1 MKSAPN
7 IQLDDVALLK
17 AISNRDESAFTKLY
31 ALYQPRLL
39 KFCAGY
45 LKGDVALA
53 ADVADD
59 ALFDVWNKAA
69 SYKETAR
76 VSTWIFTIARNKT
89 IDFLRKKRELSL
101 ADDDEVIIE
110 DGSAAPDELTSQANE
125 QERIKECLA
134 KLSDNHRE
142 MILLMYYQGLT
153 IREIAVITNN
163 PENTVKT
170 RMFHAREKMNK
181 QLLRMGIE
189 GYP

>member
-1 MKSAPN
+1 MKSVPK

-17 AISNRDESAFTKLY
+17 AISIRDESAFSKLY
-31 ALYQPRLL
+31 VLYQPRLL

-53 ADVADD
+53 ADVVDD
-59 ALFDVWNKAA
+59 ALFDVWNKA
-69 SYKETAR
+69 SNYKETAK
-76 VSTWIFTIARNKT
+76 VSTWIFTIARNKA
-89 IDFLRKKRELSL
+89 IDFLRKKREITLGE
-101 ADDDEVIIE
+101 DDEVTIE
-110 DGSAAPDELTSQANE
+110 DLSASPDKLVSQCDE
-125 QERIKECLA
+125 QERVKACLA

-142 MILLMYYQGLT
+142 MILLMYYQGLS
-153 IREIAVITNN
+153 IKEIAVITDT

-170 RMFHAREKMNK
+170 RMFHARGKMNA